1 MAIEFMVSTLI
12 PASPEEIYTA
22 WLSSEG
28 HAEMTGG
35 SASISSEVG
44 GEFEAWDGYI
54 HGKNLELEYGK
65 RIVQSW
71 RTTEFS
77 DDEPDSRIEITLE
90 AIGGQTKLNL
100 HQTGLPPH
108 GEQYRQGWAES
119 YFEPMIEYFS
129 SRGIRRGL

>member
-28 HAEMTGG
+28 HTQMTGG
-35 SASISSEVG
+35 SAILSSEVG
-44 GEFEAWDGYI
+44 TEFNAWDGYI
-54 HGKNLELEYGK
+54 QGRNLELEYGK
-65 RIVQSW
+65 HIVQSW

-90 AIGGQTKLNL
+90 AVGDQTKLTL
-100 HQTGLPPH
+100 HHTGLPPH
-108 GEQYRQGWAES
+108 GGQYEQGWVES
-119 YFEPMIEYFS
+119 YFEPMIEYFE
-129 SRGIRRGL
+129 SRGVR